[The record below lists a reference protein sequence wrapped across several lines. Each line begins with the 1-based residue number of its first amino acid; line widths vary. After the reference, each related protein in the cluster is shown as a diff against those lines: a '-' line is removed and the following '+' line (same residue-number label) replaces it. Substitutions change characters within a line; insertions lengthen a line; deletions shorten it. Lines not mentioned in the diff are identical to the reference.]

1 LGARILAVVDCFDA
15 LTSDRPYRTR
25 LSDSEAITVLMQRR
39 GIMYDPLIVDTFVAA
54 KDELAESLTAS
65 LQSPNNVEGL
75 LRQPIPASSA
85 SPPTAKPARVG
96 ASQPELQR
104 AIRTVLVTAAGDLS
118 ASLTLVYL
126 KDRARDELI
135 AADALGA
142 QADELIGSVLA
153 LGTRVSGWVAANG
166 RPIIN
171 TDARLEFPT
180 WAGLAHDTI
189 CAVLPIRSLS
199 EVIGVLLVA
208 RTANSPFDSNEV
220 NFLEKICVKFD
231 EPPLS
236 DLLGQASPSSLS
248 QALGKRPIV
257 H

>member
-25 LSDSEAITVLMQRR
+25 LSDAEAIAVLMERR

-65 LQSPNNVEGL
+65 LQSPSNVEGL
-75 LRQPIPASSA
+75 LRQPLPPSSA
-85 SPPTAKPARVG
+85 KPPTTQPARVG
-96 ASQPELQR
+96 VSPPELQR
-104 AIRTVLVTAAGDLS
+104 AIRTVLVTVSGDLS

-126 KDRARDELI
+126 KDRARDELM

-142 QADELIGSVLA
+142 RADELIGSVLA
-153 LGTRVSGWVAANG
+153 LGTRISGWVGANG

-171 TDARLEFPT
+171 SDSRLEFPS
-180 WAGLAHDTI
+180 WPGLGGDSI
-189 CAVLPIRSLS
+189 CAVLPIRSSS
-199 EVIGVLLVA
+199 EIIGVLLVA
-208 RTANSPFDSNEV
+208 RPSNRPFDTNEI

-231 EPPLS
+231 QPPLR
-236 DLLGQASPSSLS
+236 DLFGSASSYPLAQTQGKLPS
-248 QALGKRPIV
+248 V